1 MTRKVTNVIALLV
14 PENKKGSIMF
24 LLAFDLCVTG
34 NKKTHKHNTRMWD
47 DFISEIEAK
56 KIIPKND

>member
-1 MTRKVTNVIALLV
+1 
-14 PENKKGSIMF
+14 MF

-56 KIIPKND
+56 KLIPKND